1 MVSPSLDSKP
11 LLVEEPIMRRV
22 CLALLC
28 YFVVPSLASAEVTS
42 LTILQRQP
50 FAAGKP
56 FGDAGPYE
64 KFVGIA
70 KFAVDPKDK
79 HNSPIVDLENAPT
92 NAKGKVE
99 FEADVVI
106 LAPKNLGKGR
116 TLFYDVN
123 NRGNKLA
130 LRMFNYAPG
139 GNDLDKLGSQGDG
152 FLMKNGV
159 VVVWSGWI
167 GELLPGD
174 GRLLL
179 KAPVATDQG
188 KPIRGLVRFEMS
200 TDASVPSLPLSR
212 REGHGSYTPTPEGLV
227 KAVLTKRLTEGG
239 ARQDIPRD
247 KWKLER
253 LPVPAVKQGV
263 AGTLGQVRL
272 HLQGG
277 FEPGVLYELIC
288 ECEGPI
294 VQGVSLASVRDLI
307 SFLRYD
313 STDKNPLRDSI
324 QTTLG
329 FGVSQSGRFLRHF
342 LWQGFN
348 EDEQG
353 RIVFDGLM
361 PHVAGGGLGF
371 FNQRFAQPT
380 RHNGQHEDHLY
391 PADMFPFAYGTM
403 TDPLSKR
410 TDGILRVY
418 EKSKCMPKVLHTQSA
433 AEYWHRS
440 GSLVHTDPLG
450 KEDAVIPSNVRIY
463 AFGGTQHG
471 PAADPPPRGFGDNLT
486 NPGDYRIFLRA
497 LVLQLRDWCQ
507 SKEPAAP
514 SVYPKIADKTLVDWQ
529 QQSTGFPKLPGVR
542 YPQVIQQP
550 VFADYGPKFFS
561 HGLVEQEPPKV
572 MGHYV
577 VLVPKCDQ
585 DGNDLGALLAPEVK
599 VPLATYTGWNLR
611 RKDGGADGMLLNLM
625 GSYLP
630 FAKTKA
636 DRLKSGDPRL
646 SLEERYASFDGYVQ
660 QFEKG
665 AGQLS
670 AWALADDLRAKIDD
684 RKKVRALFAK

>member
-1 MVSPSLDSKP
+1 MY
-11 LLVEEPIMRRV
+11 RV
-22 CLALLC
+22 CLCSLLC
-28 YFVVPSLASAEVTS
+28 LAFPSLAVAEVTS
-42 LTILQRQP
+42 LQILQREP
-50 FAAGKP
+50 YAGGKS

-64 KFVGIA
+64 KIVGIA
-70 KFAVDPKDK
+70 KFAIDPKDR
-79 HNSPIVDLENAPT
+79 HNLPIVDLQYAPR
-92 NAKGKVE
+92 NSQGKVE
-99 FEADVVI
+99 FEADVVL
-106 LAPKNLGKGR
+106 LAPKDRSKSK

-139 GNDLDKLGSQGDG
+139 GNDLDKAGSAGDG
-152 FLMKNGV
+152 FLMNHGFT
-159 VVVWSGWI
+159 VVWSGWI
-167 GELLPGD
+167 GEILPGE

-179 KAPVATDQG
+179 KPPVATDQG
-188 KPIRGLVRFEMS
+188 QSIRGLVRFEMS
-200 TDASVPSLPLSR
+200 SDTAVPSMPLSR
-212 REGHGSYTPTPEGLV
+212 RPGHGSYAPTKEGAL
-227 KAVLTKRLTEGG
+227 KGVLTKRLKEGDQ
-239 ARQDIPRD
+239 RQEIPRD

-253 LPVPAVKQGV
+253 LPSQAPAQSV
-263 AGTLGQVRL
+263 AGTLDQIRL
-272 HLQGG
+272 HLEGG

-294 VQGVSLASVRDLI
+294 VQGVGLASVRDLI
-307 SFLRYD
+307 AFLRYD
-313 STDKNPLRDSI
+313 NTVKNPLRANDQMVI
-324 QTTLG
+324 TTALG

-342 LWQGFN
+342 MWQGFN

-371 FNQRFAQPT
+371 FNHRFAQPT

-391 PADMFPFAYGTM
+391 PADMFPFTYGTM

-418 EKSKCMPKVLHTQSA
+418 EKTKCMPKVMHTQSA

-450 KEDAVIPSNVRIY
+450 KQDAVIPANVRIY

-471 PAADPPPRGFGDNLT
+471 PAADPPPRGVGDNLT

-497 LVLQLRDWCQ
+497 LVLQLRDWCR
-507 SKEPAAP
+507 SGTEPAA
-514 SVYPKIADKTLVDWQ
+514 SVYPKIADKTLVDWHQ
-529 QQSTGFPKLPGVR
+529 ENTGFPNLPGVR

-550 VFADYGPKFFS
+550 VFADYGPRFFT
-561 HGLVEQEPPKV
+561 HGLVEQEPPRV
-572 MGHYV
+572 LAHYV
-577 VLVPKCDQ
+577 VLVPKSDQ
-585 DGNDLGALLAPEVK
+585 DGNDLGCLLAPEVK

-611 RKDGGADGMLLNLM
+611 RKDVGADGMLANLM
-625 GSYLP
+625 GSYIP

-636 DRLKSGDPRL
+636 ERLKNGDPRL
-646 SLEERYASFDGYVQ
+646 SLEERYGSFDAYLK

-665 AGQLS
+665 CASLS
-670 AWALADDLRAKIDD
+670 DWVLADDAQAKIEG
-684 RKKVRALFAK
+684 RKKLQGLFAK